1 MISTT
6 PHGAETSPAPWHA
19 QEPAQAMER
28 LGVGPKGLPGVEAA
42 ARLRRHGPNRLP
54 APPKSG
60 LLGRLKRQFENL
72 LILVLVAAGAVT
84 ALLGHWTDSAVILAV
99 VVLNAAIGFW
109 QEGRAETALAGVR
122 RLLSDTAS
130 VRRDGQRGRVASA
143 ELVPGDIVL
152 LDPGDRVPAD
162 LRLVEARGLRTQ
174 EAALTGES
182 AAVDKDVAPV
192 PQDASLGDRASMVFS
207 GTLVA
212 AGRGTGV
219 VTATGSR
226 SEIGRIGALL
236 GQVEPPATP
245 LLRQIDRFA
254 RRLTAV
260 ILAVCLLVFGYAVG
274 PGGYRWD
281 DAFLA
286 MVGMAVA
293 AIPEGLPAVITIA
306 LALGV
311 QRMAARRAI
320 LRRLP
325 AVETLGAVTVICTD
339 KTGTLTLNEMVVR
352 QVVTDPDQ
360 APAQV
365 GGDGYA
371 PQGTIEGDERAVAAL
386 ALTGLLCSDARLR
399 RDDTGWR
406 VEGDPMEGA
415 LLALAGKAGLDPE
428 VEHGAHPRHHEIP
441 FDAAWSYMAVLTG
454 GAGQAMIH
462 VKGAP
467 DRLLPQCSR
476 QTGPGRPVP
485 IDRVG
490 WAARIEALAASGH
503 RVLAFAARP
512 AEAMRQ
518 IDHADIGGLTLL
530 GIAGFI
536 DPARPEAI
544 AAAADCRRA
553 GIQVKM
559 ITGDHALTALAVADE
574 LGLDT
579 RGGALTGREI
589 EAADDATLRR
599 MAQRTSVF
607 ARATP
612 AHKLR
617 LVEALQADGHV
628 VAMTGDGVNDA
639 PALKRADVGIAMGI
653 KGTDAAKQ
661 AARVV
666 LADDNFASIVAA
678 VREGRTIHDNIR
690 KVIAWNLP
698 TNGGEALVII
708 LAILIGLPLPITPIQ
723 ILWVN
728 MVTAVALGLT
738 LAFEPPEPGVMQ
750 RPPRRP
756 GAALL
761 DGEMIWRVALVSGL
775 FGLAV
780 FGLSAWVSGRGESL
794 AYARTLA
801 VDLLVAMEIFYLF
814 SVRYLHMTSVSRS
827 GLLGTRAVW
836 LGLALA
842 VAAQLLFT
850 FAPPL
855 QALFDTRPVSLADLA
870 VVLGIGLALLV
881 VLETEKLLRR
891 SWRGKRQGHD
901 RRAGPADGHGS
912 PPAPSDP

>member
-1 MISTT
+1 MRLKDAANGT
-6 PHGAETSPAPWHA
+6 APWHA
-19 QEPAQAMER
+19 LDAGQALAR
-28 LGVGPKGLPGVEAA
+28 AGVGPEGLSSGEAA

-54 APPKSG
+54 EAPGRG
-60 LLGRLKRQFENL
+60 LLARLRGQFENL
-72 LILVLVAAGAVT
+72 LILVLIAAGAVT
-84 ALLGHWTDSAVILAV
+84 ALLGHWTDSGVILAV
-99 VVLNAAIGFW
+99 VVLNAAIGLW
-109 QEGRAETALAGVR
+109 QEGRAENALAGVR

-130 VRRDGQRGRVASA
+130 VRRDGRRDSIAA
-143 ELVPGDIVL
+143 ADLVPGDIVL
-152 LDPGDRVPAD
+152 LEPGDRVPAD
-162 LRLVEARGLRTQ
+162 LRLIEARGLRTQ

-182 AAVDKDVAPV
+182 AAIDKHTDPV
-192 PQDASLGDRASMVFS
+192 PPDAPLGDRRSMAFS

-219 VTATGSR
+219 VVATGPGSR
-226 SEIGRIGALL
+226 IGRIGALL
-236 GQVEPPATP
+236 GAVETTATP

-254 RRLTAV
+254 RRLTTV

-274 PGGYRWD
+274 PGGYEWD
-281 DAFLA
+281 EAFLA

-320 LRRLP
+320 VRRLP

-352 QVVTDPDQ
+352 QVVTAPDR
-360 APAQV
+360 PAAEI
-365 GGDGYA
+365 GGEGYA
-371 PQGTIEGDERAVAAL
+371 PHGTVTGDRSAVAAL
-386 ALTGLLCSDARLR
+386 ARTGLLCNDAHLR
-399 RDDTGWR
+399 ADGSAWH

-415 LLALAGKAGLDPE
+415 LLALAAKAGLDAE
-428 VEHGAHPRHHEIP
+428 TERAAHRRRHEIP
-441 FDAAWSYMAVLTG
+441 FDAAWSYMAVATEGPG
-454 GAGQAMIH
+454 GTTLH

-467 DRLLPQCSR
+467 DRLLPHCTR
-476 QTGPGRPVP
+476 QSGPDGPVP
-485 IDRVG
+485 IDRAA

-503 RVLAFAARP
+503 RVLAFAAKP
-512 AEAMRQ
+512 LEGPDG
-518 IDHADIGGLTLL
+518 IGHADIAGLTLL
-530 GIAGFI
+530 GLAGFI

-553 GIQVKM
+553 GVAVKM
-559 ITGDHALTALAVADE
+559 ITGDHALTALAVAAE

-579 RGGALTGREI
+579 QGGALTGGEI
-589 EAADDATLRR
+589 AAASEAELRR
-599 MAQRTSVF
+599 MARETSVF
-607 ARATP
+607 ARAAP
-612 AHKLR
+612 EHKLR
-617 LVEALQADGHV
+617 LVEALQAEGHV

-639 PALKRADVGIAMGI
+639 PALKRADAGIAMGI
-653 KGTDAAKQ
+653 KGTEAAKQ

-666 LADDNFASIVAA
+666 LTDDNFASIVAA

-708 LAILIGLPLPITPIQ
+708 LAILIGLPLPITPVQ
-723 ILWVN
+723 ILWIN

-738 LAFEPPEPGVMQ
+738 LAFEPPEQGVMQ

-761 DGEMIWRVALVSGL
+761 DGEMIWRVALVSVL

-780 FGLSAWVSGRGESL
+780 FGLSAWVAARGADL

-801 VDLLVAMEIFYLF
+801 VDLLVVMEIFYLF
-814 SVRYLHMTSVSRS
+814 SVRYLHMTSVTRT

-836 LGLALA
+836 FGVALA
-842 VAAQLLFT
+842 VVAQLLFT

-855 QALFDTRPVSLADLA
+855 QAVFGSRPVSLADGA
-870 VVLGIGLALLV
+870 VVLGIGVVLLV
-881 VLETEKLLRR
+881 VLEAEKLLRR
-891 SWRGKRQGHD
+891 RGRTVPV
-901 RRAGPADGHGS
+901 A
-912 PPAPSDP
+912 